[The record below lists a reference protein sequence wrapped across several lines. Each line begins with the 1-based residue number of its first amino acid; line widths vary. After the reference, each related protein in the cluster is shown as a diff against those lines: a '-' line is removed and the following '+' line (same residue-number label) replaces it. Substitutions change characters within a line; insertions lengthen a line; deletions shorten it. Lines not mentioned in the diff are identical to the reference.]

1 MPHIIIECSQNI
13 VSELEC
19 LDICQVTY
27 NMLADTQLFSPN
39 DIKSRIH
46 SVSSFYVGPKGK
58 AGSFVHVV
66 IQILEGRDLAIRQEL
81 TKNMFDKLNQLF
93 SHADSVTVDLEELS
107 KETYQKRK
115 PAQ

>member
-19 LDICQVTY
+19 LDICKVTY
-27 NMLADTQLFSPN
+27 DMLAETQLFSPN

-46 SVSSFYVGPKGK
+46 ALNNFYVGPKGK
-58 AGSFVHVV
+58 AGSFIHVV
-66 IQILEGRDLAIRQEL
+66 IQILEGRDLAIRQDL
-81 TKNMFDKLNQLF
+81 AKNMFEKLNQLF

-107 KETYQKRK
+107 KDTYQKRK
-115 PAQ
+115 FAQ

>member
-13 VSELEC
+13 VSELEAVDVC
-19 LDICQVTY
+19 KLTY
-27 NMLADTQLFSPN
+27 DMLVDANLFSPN

-46 SVSSFYVGPKGK
+46 SVSNFYVGPKGK

-66 IQILEGRDLAIRQEL
+66 IQILEGRDLVIRQEL
-81 TKNMFDKLNQLF
+81 AKSMFNKLNQLF

-107 KETYQKRK
+107 KDTYQKRMK
-115 PAQ
+115 